1 MAAYPDLQLFIRGEW
16 KSMDGQPVINP
27 ADESVIG
34 TVPHAGRAEL
44 DAALAAATE
53 GFRVWRNTSAA
64 KRADIILR
72 AARLIRERVEDMAV
86 AMTLEQ
92 GKPVAEAR
100 LEVLRGCDIIEWDA
114 TEGRRV
120 YGRVIPG
127 EPGMRHTV
135 LRQPV
140 GVVAAFSP
148 WNFPLASPA
157 RKVAGALSAGLSL
170 IHISEPTRP
179 Y

>member
-44 DAALAAATE
+44 DAALTAATE

-86 AMTLEQ
+86 AKLTPSGIRTRASE
-92 GKPVAEAR
+92 
-100 LEVLRGCDIIEWDA
+100 
-114 TEGRRV
+114 T
-120 YGRVIPG
+120 
-127 EPGMRHTV
+127 MRSIT
-135 LRQPV
+135 
-140 GVVAAFSP
+140 
-148 WNFPLASPA
+148 
-157 RKVAGALSAGLSL
+157 AL
-170 IHISEPTRP
+170 T
-179 Y
+179 